1 MTIEE
6 YKEQTAALGIS
17 RGALAEGFSYELPGV
32 ASIGREPHVFFDNKG
47 DIVKPELPDYSH
59 LNPPQHEKGKKG
71 GATKKNRGNGGAA
84 RGSLPAV

>member
-6 YKEQTAALGIS
+6 YKAQTAALGIS

-32 ASIGREPHVFFDNKG
+32 PSIGREPHVFFENKG
-47 DIVKPELPDYSH
+47 DIVKPPLPDFSH

-71 GATKKNRGNGGAA
+71 GRTKKNRRNGGAG
-84 RGSLPAV
+84 RGRVPAV